1 MELRVDKMKSWRND
15 IQSLHHMRFTVVWLC
30 KFISHFVNIDPRV
43 LYVFMNEISP
53 ELDVSNK
60 EVTGEIRDTYWKNN
74 FDFNRP
80 KRGKKNVFTGTFGYD
95 GVYLC
100 VHYQRLRVLRPIPSS
115 VMRFPKHEHKK
126 TGDGTY
132 NPLGNQFRVGLK
144 LSNTNI
150 ITFAVP
156 KRAEDG
162 IDGNLREKDT
172 RLL

>member
-80 KRGKKNVFTGTFGYD
+80 KRGKKMFSRGHSVTMGYTY
-95 GVYLC
+95 VYIISDCGFFVLS
-100 VHYQRLRVLRPIPSS
+100 RLR
-115 VMRFPKHEHKK
+115 
-126 TGDGTY
+126 
-132 NPLGNQFRVGLK
+132 
-144 LSNTNI
+144 
-150 ITFAVP
+150 
-156 KRAEDG
+156 
-162 IDGNLREKDT
+162 
-172 RLL
+172 